1 MRDYLFCLIVIVL
14 LAMPASAG
22 DRGFYVGGG
31 LGLPSF
37 DEADFN
43 PEYGTLRYQ
52 EESFGF
58 KVFGG
63 YQIIKFLAVE
73 AGHTDYGNVMK
84 RETTAWLVHK
94 RMNVGIHTWDAS
106 VVGLLPLGP
115 KVGLFGKV
123 GVASW
128 NADVRVGT
136 TNETEDQ
143 SRDGTDM
150 TYGLGVDILF
160 KKLGVRFE
168 GDWLMIPDTNGAFMI
183 SVNLTYHF

>member
-1 MRDYLFCLIVIVL
+1 MRDYLLCLIVIVV

-31 LGLPSF
+31 FGLPTF

-43 PEYGTLRYQ
+43 HEYGTLRYQ

-63 YQIIKFLAVE
+63 YQIIKYLAVDV
-73 AGHTDYGNVMK
+73 GYTDYGSVTK
-84 RETTAWLVHK
+84 RETTAWLVHSK
-94 RMNVGIHTWDAS
+94 MTVGIHTWDAS
-106 VVGLLPLGP
+106 VVGLLPLGRT
-115 KVGLFGKV
+115 VSLFGKV
-123 GVASW
+123 GGASW

-136 TNETEDQ
+136 SDETEDQ
-143 SRDGTDM
+143 SRDGTDV
-150 TYGLGVDILF
+150 TYGLGLDILF
-160 KKLGVRFE
+160 KKLGVRVE
-168 GDWLMIPDTNGAFMI
+168 GDWLMIPDTNGAFML